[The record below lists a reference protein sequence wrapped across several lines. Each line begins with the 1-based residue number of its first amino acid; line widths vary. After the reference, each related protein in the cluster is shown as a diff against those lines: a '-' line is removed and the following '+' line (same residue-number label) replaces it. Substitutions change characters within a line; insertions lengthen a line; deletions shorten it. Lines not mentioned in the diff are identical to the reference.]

1 MPSAPIRMEAAKDMV
16 LKDHPSARVRSLASV
31 YNCIG
36 MVFASRRTWVGP
48 ETMPM
53 ILGDDEYRPLPN
65 DDDLTAGD
73 VVVYRDEEGAVAHVG
88 LVTEVKTNIEKAQWE
103 VFVLSQWGRDGE
115 YFHRLDDVNLLLG
128 KPTEYWTDR
137 I

>member
-1 MPSAPIRMEAAKDMV
+1 
-16 LKDHPSARVRSLASV
+16 
-31 YNCIG
+31 
-36 MVFASRRTWVGP
+36 
-48 ETMPM
+48 MPM
-53 ILGDDEYRPLPN
+53 ILGDDGYRPLPN
-65 DDDLTAGD
+65 GDDLTAGD

-88 LVTEVKTNIEKAQWE
+88 LVTEVKTDIEKAQWE